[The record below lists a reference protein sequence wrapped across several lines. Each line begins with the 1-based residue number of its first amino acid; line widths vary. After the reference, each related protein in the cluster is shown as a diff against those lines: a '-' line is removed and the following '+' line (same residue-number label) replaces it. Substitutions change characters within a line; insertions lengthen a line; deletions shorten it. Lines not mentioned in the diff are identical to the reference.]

1 MAVIQEWQTLLVI
14 IITTNHGCQRTVI
27 HLAQGEAHLLST
39 GPVVTGEGEGEE
51 GEVVEEVVA
60 KQEQVDRQ
68 GALQLPANH
77 PGSNHHPMN
86 MSRVL

>member
-14 IITTNHGCQRTVI
+14 IITKNHGCQRTVI

-60 KQEQVDRQ
+60 KQGQ